1 MPRSLLPD
9 AESIARQILQRNGL
23 TGRELRR
30 APSTSNEVFLAD
42 DHVIR
47 INRDSRNAS
56 RLLREAELCL
66 ALPRLRWTPEIVEYG
81 RQNRTAFL
89 IVRRKRGRTLARWWP
104 DLRLSQ
110 RREAIEQLAGCMR
123 AIHSTTVPDGLDPIT
138 DTPQLLGS
146 GGNPTLPVL
155 HGLRGLRSLPNI
167 EPKLIDHLESTVQSL
182 ASSVEMYPETGLVH
196 GDLSLENVLWDGSSI
211 SAILD
216 FEWARGAPREL
227 DLDVLCRFLALPDLH
242 VPDAY
247 RGRVGPGDYREVVG
261 WLAESYP
268 ELFSPAELDRRLAL
282 FAIAYEVRAVLA
294 NPPEAPPNRLPPAH
308 PYRRLVEAAADGGPA
323 AGLVR
328 QLIGRGA
335 ARRR

>member
-23 TGRELRR
+23 NGRGLQR

-47 INRDSRNAS
+47 INRDRGNAA

-66 ALPRLRWTPEIVEYG
+66 ALPRLVWTPEIVEYG
-81 RQNRTAFL
+81 RENGTAFL

-104 DLRLSQ
+104 DMRPGQ
-110 RREAIEQLAGCMR
+110 RRDAVEQLAACMR
-123 AIHSTTVPDGLDPIT
+123 AIHSTAVPEGLDPIME
-138 DTPQLLGS
+138 TPQLLGS
-146 GGNPTLPVL
+146 AGNPSLPVL
-155 HGLRGLRSLPNI
+155 HGLQRLRSI
-167 EPKLIDHLESTVQSL
+167 ASVDSSLIDELESKVHSL
-182 ASSVEMYPETGLVH
+182 ATSIELFPDTGLVH
-196 GDLSLENVLWDGSSI
+196 GDLSLENVLWDGSSV
-211 SAILD
+211 SAVLD

-227 DLDVLCRFLALPDLH
+227 DLDVLCRFLVLPDLH
-242 VPDAY
+242 VPEAY
-247 RGRVGPGDYREVVG
+247 RGRVGPDDYREVIG

-294 NPPEAPPNRLPPAH
+294 NPPKGPADRLPPTH
-308 PYRRLVEAAADGGPA
+308 PYRRLADTAADGGPA

-328 QLIGRGA
+328 SIIHRGVG
-335 ARRR
+335 RRR

>member
-1 MPRSLLPD
+1 MSRSLLPD

-23 TGRELRR
+23 AGRTLRR

-47 INRDSRNAS
+47 INRDSGNAN

-66 ALPRLRWTPEIVEYG
+66 ALPALAWTPQIVEYG

-89 IVRRKRGRTLARWWP
+89 IVRRKRGMTLARWWP
-104 DLRLSQ
+104 DMRPSQ
-110 RREAIEQLAGCMR
+110 RREAIGQLAGCMR
-123 AIHSTTVPDGLDPIT
+123 AIHSTSVPGGLDPIT
-138 DTPQLLGS
+138 DTPQMLGS
-146 GGNPTLPVL
+146 AGNPVLPLL
-155 HGLRGLRSLPNI
+155 HGLQRLRSVANAD
-167 EPKLIDHLESTVQSL
+167 PKVIDEVESTVHSL
-182 ASSVEMYPETGLVH
+182 APSVAIYPETGLVH
-196 GDLSLENVLWDGSSI
+196 GDLSLENVLWDGSCI
-211 SAILD
+211 SAVLD

-227 DLDVLCRFLALPDLH
+227 DLDVLCRFLVLPDLH

-247 RGRVGPGDYREVVG
+247 RGRVGPADYREVIG
-261 WLAESYP
+261 WLADSYP
-268 ELFSPAELDRRLAL
+268 ELFTPAELDRRLAL

-294 NPPEAPPNRLPPAH
+294 NPPKAPADRLSPAH
-308 PYRRLVEAAADGGPA
+308 PYRRLMDAASGGGPA

-328 QLIGRGA
+328 PIISQGA

>member
-23 TGRELRR
+23 TGRDLRR

-47 INRDSRNAS
+47 INRDSANAV

-81 RQNRTAFL
+81 RLNGTAFL
-89 IVRRKRGRTLARWWP
+89 IVRRKGGMTLSRWWP
-104 DLRLSQ
+104 DMRPSQ

-123 AIHSTTVPDGLDPIT
+123 AVHSTTVPDGLDPIT

-146 GGNPTLPVL
+146 AGNPALPVL
-155 HGLRGLRSLPNI
+155 HGLQGLRSVANI
-167 EPKLIDHLESTVQSL
+167 DPSLIDDLESTVHSL
-182 ASSVEMYPETGLVH
+182 ASSLEMYPESGLVH

-227 DLDVLCRFLALPDLH
+227 DLDVLCRFLVLPDLH
-242 VPDAY
+242 VPEAY
-247 RGRVGPGDYREVVG
+247 RGRVGPGDYREVIG
-261 WLAESYP
+261 WLADSYP
-268 ELFSPAELDRRLAL
+268 ELFSPADLDRRLTL
-282 FAIAYEVRAVLA
+282 FAVAYEVRAVLA
-294 NPPEAPPNRLPPAH
+294 NPPKVASDRLSPVH
-308 PYRRLVEAAADGGPA
+308 PYRRLIDVAADGGPA
-323 AGLVR
+323 ASLVR
-328 QLIGRGA
+328 PLIHRGA
-335 ARRR
+335 SHRR